1 MEISPTVDFY
11 DRLFQYCSENYLH
24 ALDIFTLIL
33 NNDKSCKSH
42 DLRRNMRN
50 LILEFEIWDFEQR
63 KNMKNIWNFREILQ
77 EHFENLIHCV
87 LYNNW

>member
-33 NNDKSCKSH
+33 NNDKSCKLH

-50 LILEFEIWDFEQR
+50 LILEFEIWNFKIWRRFETSG
-63 KNMKNIWNFREILQ
+63 KFCKNILKI
-77 EHFENLIHCV
+77 
-87 LYNNW
+87 